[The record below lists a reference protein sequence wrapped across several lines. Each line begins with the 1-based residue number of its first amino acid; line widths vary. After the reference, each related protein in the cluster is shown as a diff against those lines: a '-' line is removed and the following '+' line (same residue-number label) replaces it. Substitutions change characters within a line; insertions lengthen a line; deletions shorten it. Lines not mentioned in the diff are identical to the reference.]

1 MTSLHAIYRFNIPS
15 LFPIDE
21 EITFTSLAEKAD
33 LAENDLSRIVRHAIA
48 HHRVFCEPRK
58 GVLAHSAASRRMA
71 ESALVRA
78 IMWLTFEEVVPAS
91 VKVCTPHPSNSTLF
105 PERP

>member
-1 MTSLHAIYRFNIPS
+1 MSSLHAIYRFNLAS
-15 LFPIDE
+15 LFPIGE
-21 EITFTSLAEKAD
+21 EISFSSLAERAD
-33 LAENDLSRIVRHAIA
+33 LAEGDLSRIVRHAIA

-78 IMWLTFEEVVPAS
+78 IMWLTFEEVWPAS
-91 VKVCTPHPSNSTLF
+91 AKVCLSLPHS
-105 PERP
+105 